1 MLGEMESKAKA
12 IEYPAADG
20 EPMAETGF
28 HVTLIAYLIGMLRA
42 FFRNQTDVY
51 AGGNMFMYYEEGD
64 NTKRVAPDV
73 FVAFGVIPNE
83 RRSWF
88 VWEEGKAPDVV
99 FEITSRGTRIEDQGI
114 KKGLYESLE
123 VKEYFLFDPLNEYLR
138 PRLQGFRLVN
148 GLYQPLPLVEEQLE
162 SEQLDLRLKA
172 AIHMLDLFDRQT
184 GRRLLPPMESA
195 AALEQAETRMQETET
210 RMREEVEA
218 RRAAEAE
225 VARLREEL
233 ARLRGQGA

>member
-1 MLGEMESKAKA
+1 MERKAKA

-20 EPMAETGF
+20 EPMAETGY
-28 HVTLIAYLIGMLRA
+28 HVKLIAYLICMLRA